1 MLGELKNRT
10 NEGLTMKNMH
20 QPILD
25 IMKHYAGELGS
36 ETVKVV
42 LEKRAIESVDEA
54 KEVLHF
60 LDEMCNKVSI
70 DAKENVVVLN
80 QPIHTSDA
88 EKVCDV
94 IEDYIE
100 ELGYGNLID

>member
-1 MLGELKNRT
+1 
-10 NEGLTMKNMH
+10 MKNIH

-25 IMKHYAGELGS
+25 IMKYYASELGR
-36 ETVKVV
+36 ETVKSVI
-42 LEKRAIESVDEA
+42 KKQAIESEDEA
-54 KEVLHF
+54 KEILIF
-60 LDEMCNKVSI
+60 LDEMCSKVSV
-70 DAKENVVVLN
+70 DAKENVIILN

>member
-1 MLGELKNRT
+1 
-10 NEGLTMKNMH
+10 MKNIH

-25 IMKHYAGELGS
+25 IMKYYAAELGS

-42 LEKRAIESVDEA
+42 MEKQAIESEDEA
-54 KEVLHF
+54 KEILIF
-60 LDEMCNKVSI
+60 LDEMCSKVSI
-70 DAKENVVVLN
+70 DAKDNVVVLN

>member
-1 MLGELKNRT
+1 
-10 NEGLTMKNMH
+10 MKNIH

-25 IMKHYAGELGS
+25 IMKYYAAELGS

-42 LEKRAIESVDEA
+42 MEKQAIESEDEA
-54 KEVLHF
+54 KEILIF
-60 LDEMCNKVSI
+60 LDEMCSKVSI
-70 DAKENVVVLN
+70 DAKDNVVVLN

-100 ELGYGNLID
+100 VLGYGNLID